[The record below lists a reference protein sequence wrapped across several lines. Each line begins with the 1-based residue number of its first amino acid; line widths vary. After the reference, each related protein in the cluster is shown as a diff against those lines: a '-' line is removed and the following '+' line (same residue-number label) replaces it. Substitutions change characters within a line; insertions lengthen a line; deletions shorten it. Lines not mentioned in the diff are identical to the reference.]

1 MQRLHE
7 LHGENRR
14 SLLCHTGDRRR
25 RKIEMR
31 LTSQNLMPQNLVI
44 IVLRLNPR
52 SDHYASL
59 SGHTVQLLVSS
70 EHEMYRVPAGG

>member
-1 MQRLHE
+1 MQSLPE

-14 SLLCHTGDRRR
+14 SLLCNTGNRRS
-25 RKIEMR
+25 KIEMR
-31 LTSQNLMPQNLVI
+31 LTSQNLMTRNLVI

-59 SGHTVQLLVSS
+59 SGHTVQVLVSS
-70 EHEMYRVPAGG
+70 EHEMCIVPAGG